1 MEPGLR
7 DREYKSLQRLLSVDH
22 QLQWSPVLETGN
34 TTTPPTQPPGG
45 SWLQWSPV
53 LETGNT
59 SPLVAAIRETGA
71 AAMEPGLRDREYPP
85 IIPDPTARWEGCIG
99 ARS

>member
-59 SPLVAAIRETGA
+59 IGDREREDNRSR
-71 AAMEPGLRDREYPP
+71 AAMEPGLRDREYAGGL
-85 IIPDPTARWEGCIG
+85 T
-99 ARS
+99 